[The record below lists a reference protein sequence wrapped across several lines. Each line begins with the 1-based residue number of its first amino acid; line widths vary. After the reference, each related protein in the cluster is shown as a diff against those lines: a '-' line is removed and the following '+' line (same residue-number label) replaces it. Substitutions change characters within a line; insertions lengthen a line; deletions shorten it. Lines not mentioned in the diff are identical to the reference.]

1 MIVIGIVF
9 LGAALLMVFL
19 QIEELRMQGW
29 RPWGSRRPGRSK
41 KTKYRVIPADWNRI
55 QKETELERKAR
66 KK

>member
-1 MIVIGIVF
+1 
-9 LGAALLMVFL
+9 MVFL